1 MIRMEEVAA
10 GTIVSRIRKELEDA
24 AEQIFTESV
33 ALAKKNQELNAL
45 KDDQASREAR
55 IRMIISTALNE
66 QNRPL
71 YPNVDAQNAAVIGKL
86 KENDDYVGHK
96 LILFDTLVEIEM
108 LKARLVRLHEK
119 RRDSRTEA
127 ELLVGLLKGD

>member
-1 MIRMEEVAA
+1 MEEVAA

-96 LILFDTLVEIEM
+96 IILFDTLVEIEM

-127 ELLVGLLKGD
+127 ELLVGLLKGE

>member
-1 MIRMEEVAA
+1 MEEVAA